1 MKPILMR
8 HVETTHDSF
17 KSWENVCP
25 YIHNPWHYHPECEI
39 TYINKGSGVLF
50 IGDQVLNYHKDM
62 LIMIGPNLP
71 HEWRSDVKENPDFY
85 SHSIA
90 VHFNKNFPG
99 EDFYKIPEAFS
110 INHLLE
116 QSVRGIKI
124 NDSQCKK
131 IVKDKLMLLLKT
143 KGIERISILLS
154 ILNNIAFCQKIEPLS
169 SSIFVNSIDAG
180 QNHRMNQ
187 IYKYVME
194 HFRDQISVD
203 QIASEIY
210 MTTTSFCRFFKKR
223 TNKSFIQY
231 VNDIRIGYACKLLL
245 QENYNISQIAYES
258 GFDNLSNFNKHFKK
272 IKNITPSRFISR
284 ISKNETYTERSS
296 PMIKSVR
303 S

>member
-1 MKPILMR
+1 MR

-50 IGDQVLNYHKDM
+50 IGDKVLNYEKDT

-71 HEWRSDVKENPDFY
+71 HEWRSDIKEDPDFH
-85 SHSIA
+85 SHSLA
-90 VHFNKNFPG
+90 VHFNPKFPG
-99 EDFYKIPEAFS
+99 EDFYKIPEAVS
-110 INHLLE
+110 INQLLE
-116 QSVRGIKI
+116 QSVRGIEVTDGHTKRL
-124 NDSQCKK
+124 
-131 IVKDKLMLLLKT
+131 VKDKLLLLLNT

-154 ILNNIAFCQKIEPLS
+154 ILDNLAFCKKSELLS
-169 SSIFVNSIDAG
+169 SSIFINSIDQG

-187 IYKYVME
+187 VYKYVME
-194 HFRDQISVD
+194 HFREQISVD
-203 QIASEIY
+203 DIAEQIH

-245 QENYNISQIAYES
+245 EEDYNISQIAYES
-258 GFDNLSNFNKHFKK
+258 GFENLSNFNKQFKK
-272 IKNITPSRFISR
+272 IKSVTPSGFV
-284 ISKNETYTERSS
+284 SKIVHEKTMNKDGGNQIVLTS
-296 PMIKSVR
+296 
-303 S
+303 